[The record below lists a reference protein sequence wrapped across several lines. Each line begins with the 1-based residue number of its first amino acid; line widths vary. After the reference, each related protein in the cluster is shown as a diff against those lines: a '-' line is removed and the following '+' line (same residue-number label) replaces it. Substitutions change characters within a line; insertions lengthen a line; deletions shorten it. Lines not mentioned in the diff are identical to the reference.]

1 MGWMPDPKKPEFY
14 RNLVLA
20 VGVPGAL
27 SYAISRATGDRM
39 AAAEAAR
46 FEKQV
51 QEIIKAENPVI
62 SLDPSL
68 DDEAEERAAENIGLA
83 DGALLGRASEAFTG
97 KLEPG
102 MLAALG
108 WMAAMAA
115 WRQGRRQSA
124 ETQLD
129 LEKSRQSLLR
139 NQLEQTEY
147 DRLHFANDPGG
158 YEAGLAK
165 RSESEPF
172 SEQAAIN
179 ALVSDES
186 FGHLFQALANH
197 RVAESPVIPVD
208 RSGGLWSGTAVPHK
222 AQQGDD
228 QSEYGTDAEGN
239 DRPDPTTGYRGL
251 FQKLVDAHALV
262 YPSMFAA
269 LYLGAMSASK
279 HFVDSNDRNR
289 RRRKSMKVS
298 LAREMLEN
306 SSPALLSVGSE
317 LPWEKAKHMKAED
330 AMDAS
335 VELPDDIEAKRLR
348 ERREVRI

>member
-14 RNLVLA
+14 RNLAAA
-20 VGVPGAL
+20 VAIPGAI
-27 SYAISRATGDRM
+27 SYAISRATGGRM
-39 AAAEAAR
+39 AAAEADR

-68 DDEAEERAAENIGLA
+68 DDEAEELAAENIGLA
-83 DGALLGRASEAFTG
+83 DGALLGRRSVAFTG

-108 WMAAMAA
+108 WMATMAA
-115 WRQGRRQSA
+115 WRQGRKQSS
-124 ETQLD
+124 ETQLET
-129 LEKSRQSLLR
+129 EKSRQTLLK

-147 DRLHFANDPGG
+147 DRLHFANDPEG
-158 YEAGLAK
+158 YDESLAK

-179 ALVSDES
+179 ALVSTES
-186 FGHLFQALANH
+186 LGHLFQALANRH
-197 RVAESPVIPVD
+197 VAESPLIPVEVSGAL
-208 RSGGLWSGTAVPHK
+208 RSGTTVPHM
-222 AQQGDD
+222 AATDPEGHELDD
-228 QSEYGTDAEGN
+228 EGKLKK
-239 DRPDPTTGYRGL
+239 DKTGGVRGAWE
-251 FQKLVDAHALV
+251 KLIGAHALV
-262 YPSMFAA
+262 YPSLFAA

-279 HFVDSNDRNR
+279 HFANSNDRNR
-289 RRRKSMKVS
+289 KRRKSVKKS

-306 SSPALLSVGSE
+306 SSPALLSVGSD
-317 LPWEKAKHMKAED
+317 LPWEKAKHMPAEA
-330 AMDAS
+330 AMDSS